1 MQQRNGYEAEITRAT
16 RSLLLTRLIDLAA
29 NADAAP
35 QVHAEANAAIR
46 RLSVRCASIAGIG
59 DEAEVASRRAVHDD
73 AERFLSRP
81 DEPRKQTIPPAIP
94 PGPPI
99 GD

>member
-1 MQQRNGYEAEITRAT
+1 VRCEST
-16 RSLLLTRLIDLAA
+16 AA
-29 NADAAP
+29 AAGD
-35 QVHAEANAAIR
+35 AEA
-46 RLSVRCASIAGIG
+46 
-59 DEAEVASRRAVHDD
+59 ASRRMVHDD

-81 DEPRKQTIPPAIP
+81 DEPRKQTTPPAIP